1 MSVEA
6 AEQVLGA
13 LQRVESLFAAPDGAH
28 VLPGAPQPPAQHAA
42 PAGRRRGRED
52 GEVERPRPPGTT
64 QGTYADTSGE

>member
-13 LQRVESLFAAPDGAH
+13 LQRVESLFAAPDGAP
-28 VLPGAPQPPAQHAA
+28 VLRVAPQPRSQHAA
-42 PAGRRRGRED
+42 PAARALGR

-64 QGTYADTSGE
+64 QGAYDDTSGE

>member
-13 LQRVESLFAAPDGAH
+13 LQRVESLFAAPDGAR
-28 VLPGAPQPPAQHAA
+28 VLRVAPQPRSQHATL
-42 PAGRRRGRED
+42 PARVVGRED

-64 QGTYADTSGE
+64 QGAYDDTSGE